1 MARRSAKKGNSRS
14 VDFSQEVKWFEADQD
29 YEVEVKTATW
39 EDGQEYPYI
48 AIEFKGVDEDNEES
62 SLYHNATASP
72 KALHRLRALLEAL
85 GVEVEKGSMDIDTDD
100 LVGRRCMLHTYKDSY
115 TSNDGEKKTTIRAD
129 DFWPVE
135 ETKGADKKDAKKA
148 DPAETFTEA
157 DVKDMSRKELIK
169 LIDKYEFDVDP
180 ESRKLRKDDEA
191 LAEAVIEALED
202 KSMIEKEKEEKKAPA
217 GRSSRGSGKSK
228 EKQTWKEDDIGEMS
242 EEELDGVVEAA
253 GLDIDLSEERTL
265 RKKRN
270 VLIDALEEKE
280 LLEK

>member
-1 MARRSAKKGNSRS
+1 MNLARRSSKKGNSRS
-14 VDFSQEVKWFEADQD
+14 VDFSQEVKWFEADKD

-39 EDGQEYPYI
+39 EDGQEHPYI

-115 TSNDGEKKTTIRAD
+115 TGSDGEKKTTIRAD

-135 ETKGADKKDAKKA
+135 DSKDDKKGKSSKKEE
-148 DPAETFTEA
+148 AEDTYTEA
-157 DVKDMSRKELIK
+157 DVKDMSRKELTK
-169 LIDKYEFDVDP
+169 LIDKHELDVDP
-180 ESRKLRKDDEA
+180 DSRKLRKDDEA
-191 LAEAVIEALED
+191 LIEAVLEALED
-202 KSMIEKEKEEKKAPA
+202 KDLLEKEKEEKKA
-217 GRSSRGSGKSK
+217 GSKSGSK
-228 EKQTWKEDDIGEMS
+228 GSKKPQTWREEDIGEMS
-242 EEELDGVVEAA
+242 EEELAQVVEAA
-253 GLDIDLSEERTL
+253 GLDVDLEQERTL

-270 VLIDALEEKE
+270 VLLDALEEKD